1 MKTKFTLL
9 FCCCLF
15 YCVATVHSQNL
26 IPIGSWQLKPCNG
39 STKSEISGQG
49 VIIRQYCPVFVE
61 NINNEISSVFLNVKL
76 ANISNY
82 ADISVKMKLIY
93 DDDAEEVLIE
103 KIIKGNQIAELTFNP
118 VFWKGRLVKQIIV
131 EHGHTATE
139 VIIQDSKIKTES
151 KSAVFI
157 DQSILGKALLIADN
171 QRKNN
176 LLKLNWDD
184 KPADQSYL
192 TNYRKSS
199 ITFILARSGGDLTM
213 KGIFDVQLRDVNNNL
228 IKSFRSMI
236 DGYVQELNLS
246 FEGID
251 MSKVE
256 KISFVASGGSM
267 HVSIRRILEG
277 GSSPEIVKCEAVRP
291 LNLEFD
297 TIIKQLITKEK
308 LSQEEQK
315 LLTELLSKYRDLE

>member
-1 MKTKFTLL
+1 MI
-9 FCCCLF
+9 CCCLF
-15 YCVATVHSQNL
+15 YSIATVHSQNL
-26 IPIGSWQLKPCNG
+26 IPIGNWQLKPSNVPA
-39 STKSEISGQG
+39 KSEISGQG
-49 VIIRQYCPVFVE
+49 VIIRQYSPVFIE
-61 NINNEISSVFLNVKL
+61 NINKEISSVFLNVKL
-76 ANISNY
+76 VNISNY

-103 KIIKGNQIAELTFNP
+103 KIIKGNQIAELNFNP

-139 VIIQDSKIKTES
+139 VIIQDSKIKTEP

-157 DQSILGKALLIADN
+157 DQSILGNALLVAN
-171 QRKNN
+171 KQRKNN

-184 KPADQSYL
+184 KPADQSFL

-199 ITFILARSGGDLTM
+199 IKIILARCGGDLQT
-213 KGIFDVQLRDVNNNL
+213 KGIFDIQLRDVNNNL

-256 KISFVASGGSM
+256 KITFVASGGSM
-267 HVSIRRILEG
+267 HISIRRIIEG
-277 GSSPEIVKCEAVRP
+277 GSIPEIVKCEAVRP
-291 LNLEFD
+291 LNMEFD
-297 TIIKQLITKEK
+297 AIIKQLIAKEI
-308 LSQEEQK
+308 LSQDEKKQ
-315 LLTELLSKYRDLE
+315 LTELLSKYRDLE